1 MEELAGVE
9 NMFLK
14 MIVSVTDDMV
24 TQLRGEEELV
34 VTTMTM

>member
-14 MIVSVTDDMV
+14 MIESVTDDMV

-34 VTTMTM
+34 VTV